1 MTLGFVTQSP
11 EHGNGYPGTNFAAHC
26 ASGVYYNNG
35 QETQLL
41 KDCDFIKAD
50 IKTCQSL
57 GKKILLSIGGVWSEV
72 NDYSLSST
80 TAGGDFADF
89 LFDAF
94 GPYQEG
100 YDGPRPFDPTGD
112 HTSIDGFDFDIEVK
126 FRKLPLFLGIPGC
139 LKSYIGHFC
148 CCCLTLINSRPTA
161 IRRHG

>member
-126 FRKLPLFLGIPGC
+126 FRKLPLFPTIPGC
-139 LKSYIGHFC
+139 PKSHIGYF
-148 CCCLTLINSRPTA
+148 LLLSNTYQ
-161 IRRHG
+161 